1 MKTKLITAVSLLAL
15 GAATQANAADV
26 IMHRHVAPV
35 VVVKP
40 VDTFSWT
47 GFYAGAQGSF
57 QWAKHDIHT
66 GAVNAGAG
74 TISIKKDGAG
84 AGLFAGFNSNLMSG
98 AVLGIETD
106 ILWNKIHDHFD
117 QTFNASS
124 PANAADITH
133 AVGDFDEKWSGA
145 TRVRVGFA
153 QDKIL
158 PFLAGGIAYTSIE
171 THGVALAGGTTPAA
185 IGASGNA
192 TIANHKENLVGWTA
206 GAGVDCAVADNL
218 LVRLE
223 YRYNDFGKKHLP
235 LVLGN
240 GTTGP
245 NGVHYEMKH
254 SSHDVRVGVAYKF

>member
-1 MKTKLITAVSLLAL
+1 MKTKLIAAVSLLAL

-26 IMHRHVAPV
+26 IVHRHVAPV

-57 QWAKHDIHT
+57 QWAKHEIHT

-84 AGLFAGFNSNLMSG
+84 AGLMAGFNSNMLSG
-98 AVLGIETD
+98 AVVGVETD

-117 QTFNASS
+117 HTFKASS
-124 PANAADITH
+124 SANAADLVH

-171 THGVALAGGTTPAA
+171 THGVTLTGGNPPT
-185 IGASGNA
+185 GAS
-192 TIANHKENLVGWTA
+192 TITSHKENLVGWTA

-235 LVLGN
+235 LAV
-240 GTTGP
+240 GTGTP
-245 NGVHYEMKH
+245 PAVHYEMKH